1 MLNNPGPRLS
11 LGKFLQINLV
21 VFFIKIRN
29 ETKNEE
35 RKEIGK
41 KRRKDSKETNIV
53 ERKEEKRKEK
63 KKKIK

>member
-11 LGKFLQINLV
+11 LGTFLQINLV